1 MVLRNQD
8 INVICAHCY
17 WGVIASKYPQ
27 WKIHLFMCLSIKKP
41 KFILIPSISTHN
53 QRTFYS
59 ITFPY
64 LWLFSLIV
72 RNLSPNTLKIFTHLL
87 KLRIYTE
94 SNFQITNPWTSWSSA
109 FAFSYFL
116 GKVYVGWNAHIIS
129 IQSDLFWQMNICTL
143 PLRHRTFSSPQNVLL
158 CPSLVNVPELTFFF

>member
-1 MVLRNQD
+1 MLNVL
-8 INVICAHCY
+8 IAFGVSLLLCILSEKY
-17 WGVIASKYPQ
+17 WD
-27 WKIHLFMCLSIKKP
+27 LFMCLSIKKP

-72 RNLSPNTLKIFTHLL
+72 RNLSPSTLKMFTHLL
-87 KLRIYTE
+87 KPRIHRMQFPNYE
-94 SNFQITNPWTSWSSA
+94 LVNWEMQSTNWNSA
-109 FAFSYFL
+109 FVFSYFL

-129 IQSDLFWQMNICTL
+129 IQSDVFWQMNICTL
-143 PLRHRTFSSPQNVLL
+143 PLRHRTFSWP
-158 CPSLVNVPELTFFF
+158 